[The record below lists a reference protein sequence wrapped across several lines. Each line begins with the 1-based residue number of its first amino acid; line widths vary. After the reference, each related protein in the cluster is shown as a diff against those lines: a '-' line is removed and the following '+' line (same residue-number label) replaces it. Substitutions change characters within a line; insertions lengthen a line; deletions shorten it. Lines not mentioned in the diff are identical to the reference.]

1 MRLPEGLRSKTL
13 NCSNCH
19 EEILEGRKFCR
30 KCGTPNTVTEPVHQ
44 PESVRC
50 SQCGSPILP
59 NRSFCGACGNKLSSS
74 DAYPPSMAEE
84 IQDSRTVVGAESFG
98 PVDGGS
104 ATRFTGVRVLSVVVA
119 LIILTATVLEL
130 WGVKLDVT
138 TSPDSAQISLDGKL
152 LGSTTAAGGSLV
164 LPHVSRGQH
173 TLTVTHAGSDTY
185 SEQIPVGFFEMKHK
199 VTIDLLAAKTTA
211 EQTINT
217 QSSPSSSAPSSESQQ
232 QLVLG
237 VASIASVPSSENYSG
252 EDWSVLKKL
261 FPTLGWQSMDG
272 YRDNPQ
278 EQPWPY
284 AETAKAGDNL
294 QITVMGARS
303 IIFRSKV
310 SLSWTEEHHDNLYIG
325 KEFTPI
331 LCDTSEPSTYFE
343 RYFSVALPGKKPV
356 YALYTYSEG
365 ASSPTGDETLT
376 FGQDLK
382 LPKPGDDADGGKW
395 TASCQASPAK
405 QSQASGQ
412 SAADQKIVSDGS
424 TGPNGQPSKL
434 VNGSPTVS
442 SAGSAPSII
451 APSQPGSPDFN
462 SPFAVYSAI
471 DQIRENCLK
480 NGNNRCAIICGKYR
494 DTLQS
499 INQSLT
505 GDYTIDPVTRQP
517 RYASTFKQYYEQC
530 SSFAQ

>member
-1 MRLPEGLRSKTL
+1 MR
-13 NCSNCH
+13 
-19 EEILEGRKFCR
+19 
-30 KCGTPNTVTEPVHQ
+30 
-44 PESVRC
+44 
-50 SQCGSPILP
+50 GS
-59 NRSFCGACGNKLSSS
+59 
-74 DAYPPSMAEE
+74 DDYPPSMDEGL
-84 IQDSRTVVGAESFG
+84 QDSTTVVGAKSFG
-98 PVDGGS
+98 PVDGDS

-130 WGVKLDVT
+130 WGVNLDVT
-138 TSPDSAQISLDGKL
+138 TSPDSAQITLDGKL
-152 LGSTTAAGGSLV
+152 LGSTTVAGGSLV
-164 LPHVSRGQH
+164 LSHVSRGQH
-173 TLTVTHAGSDTY
+173 TLTVTHAGSDSY
-185 SEQIPVGFFEMKHK
+185 SEQISIGFFEMKHK
-199 VTIDLLAAKTTA
+199 VTIDLLAAKTA
-211 EQTINT
+211 EQTVNT
-217 QSSPSSSAPSSESQQ
+217 QRGPSSSAPSSESQQ
-232 QLVLG
+232 QLVLD
-237 VASIASVPSSENYSG
+237 VASIASVPSSESYSG
-252 EDWSVLKKL
+252 EDWSVLKKV
-261 FPTLGWQSMDG
+261 FPTLGWKSIDG

-278 EQPWPY
+278 EQPWPN

-294 QITVMGARS
+294 EITVMGARS

-310 SLSWTEEHHDNLYIG
+310 ALSWTEEHHDNLYIG

-382 LPKPGDDADGGKW
+382 LPNPGDDADGGKW
-395 TASCQASPAK
+395 TASCQASPAN

-412 SAADQKIVSDGS
+412 SVVDQKIVSDGS
-424 TGPNGQPSKL
+424 TGPNGRPSQL
-434 VNGSPTVS
+434 VPGSPTVS
-442 SAGSAPSII
+442 SARLEPSTI
-451 APSQPGSPDFN
+451 ASSQSGSPDFN

-471 DQIRENCLK
+471 DQIREGCLR

-499 INQSLT
+499 INKSLT
-505 GDYTIDPVTRQP
+505 GDYAIDPVTRQP

-530 SSFAQ
+530 SSFAK